1 MPSVVNRQIVLQA
14 RPQGEP
20 KPGDFRL
27 VEQELRPPAD
37 GEVLLR
43 TIYLSIDP
51 YMRGRMNEGPSY
63 APPVALGQ
71 VMVGATVSRVAIS
84 RHAAFR
90 AGDWVTG
97 ASGWQTHALSD
108 GSGLTPLDRRIERPS
123 LALGV
128 LGMPGFTAYHG
139 LLNIARPQAGETLVV
154 ASAAGAV
161 GSVVGQ
167 IGKLKGARVIGIAGG
182 PEKCRYAAHTLGFDA
197 CIDHRRPDFAEQ
209 LATATARGVDVYFE
223 NVGGAV
229 FEAVLPRL
237 NLGAR
242 IPVCGLI
249 AHYNETAPAP
259 GPNRVPF
266 LMRQVLTRRL
276 HIQGFLIFDHYAAGF
291 ETFLSDMS
299 AWVAQG
305 RVTVREDFVE
315 GIERAPEALIDL
327 LAGRHF
333 GKVVVRVGEP

>member
-1 MPSVVNRQIVLQA
+1 MTLAVNRQIVLHS

-20 KPGDFRL
+20 TADDFRL
-27 VEQELRPPAD
+27 IERELPAPAE
-37 GEVLLR
+37 GQILLR

-63 APPVALGQ
+63 APPVAIGQ
-71 VMVGATVSRVAIS
+71 VMVGGTVSRVMRS
-84 RHAAFR
+84 HHPAFR
-90 AGDWVTG
+90 VGDWVTSL
-97 ASGWQTHALSD
+97 SGWQTHALSD
-108 GSGLTPLDRRIERPS
+108 GSDLRPLDPGIEHHS
-123 LALGV
+123 LALSV

-139 LLNIARPQAGETLVV
+139 LLNIGRPQPGETVVV

-161 GSVVGQ
+161 GSIVGQ
-167 IGKLKGARVIGIAGG
+167 IGKLRGTRVVGIAGG
-182 PEKCRYAAHTLGFDA
+182 PDKCRFAVNTLGLDA
-197 CIDHRRPDFAEQ
+197 CIDHRRSDFAEA
-209 LATATARGVDVYFE
+209 LRAATDNGVDVYFE
-223 NVGGAV
+223 NVGGAI

-249 AHYNETAPAP
+249 AHYNESTPAA
-259 GPNRVPF
+259 GPNKVPL
-266 LMRQVLTRRL
+266 LMRQILTRRL
-276 HIQGFLIFDHYAAGF
+276 QLQGFLIFDHYATGF
-291 ETFLSDMS
+291 EKFLRDMT

-305 RVTVREDFVE
+305 RMTVREDFVD
-315 GIERAPEALIDL
+315 GLERAPQALIDL